1 MWGGTGG
8 VTGIDLEEQEALLQ
22 RYFRPDKVKKLMKDQ
37 RIINDEYRDMKV
49 RWTLLGAEEVGQE

>member
-1 MWGGTGG
+1 LWGGTGG

-37 RIINDEYRDMKV
+37 RIIDDQYRDMKV
-49 RWTLLGAEEVGQE
+49 RGWLC